1 MAKATK
7 KTIAAKACN
16 EACARAYRENAA
28 EVRRLLARLTKAAE
42 KNFDAT
48 FGGVDGD
55 RIHFGHVGSL
65 GAVKVALRE
74 ISNQVFREGE
84 YARS

>member
-1 MAKATK
+1 MTKAKKKAT
-7 KTIAAKACN
+7 APKACN
-16 EACARAYRENAA
+16 EACARAYRENAT
-28 EVRRLLARLTKAAE
+28 EVRRLLARLTGAEE

-65 GAVKVALRE
+65 GAVKVALRG
-74 ISNQVFREGE
+74 ICDQVFREGE
-84 YARS
+84 YAE

>member
-7 KTIAAKACN
+7 KRVAAKPCN

-28 EVRRLLARLTKAAE
+28 EVHKLLARLTKAAE
-42 KNFDAT
+42 QNFDAT

-74 ISNQVFREGE
+74 ISDQVFREGE
-84 YARS
+84 HAQS